1 MIIFSFSIWNT
12 MMGTSL
18 LAMPWALQQAG
29 LGLGLILMLLMA
41 FIALYTAYRIVQSPQ
56 GLSRFFIYHKF

>member
-1 MIIFSFSIWNT
+1 

-29 LGLGLILMLLMA
+29 LGLGICLMLLMA
-41 FIALYTAYRIVQSPQ
+41 FLALYTAYRVVQSPQ
-56 GLSRFFIYHKF
+56 GLSKLC